1 MKNNISTKAYLGI
14 TSVALLLFVLT
25 LIHPGPFYV
34 SFRIPDP
41 RSLLEI
47 ALGIAFIVTIILISK
62 GKFSKSTKI
71 ALISVLVSIALYFIL
86 RFLFI
91 PGRVLWGFLVLSLV
105 IIVWAA
111 VSVIMDKRN

>member
-1 MKNNISTKAYLGI
+1 MNNNGIQKTFLG
-14 TSVALLLFVLT
+14 TALMALLLFALT
-25 LIHPGPFYV
+25 FIHPGPFYV

-47 ALGIAFIVTIILISK
+47 ALGIAFILTIILISK

-105 IIVWAA
+105 IIIWAA